1 MGWTKQGNGGVL
13 QTFQLESQFKTRK
26 RKVFEMPIWFMDSK
40 TIDIL
45 FKSCKEDVN
54 HALEYN
60 YDGHGGQRSLG
71 QMQVGIF

>member
-1 MGWTKQGNGGVL
+1 
-13 QTFQLESQFKTRK
+13 
-26 RKVFEMPIWFMDSK
+26 MDSK

-60 YDGHGGQRSLG
+60 CDGHGGQRSLG

>member
-1 MGWTKQGNGGVL
+1 
-13 QTFQLESQFKTRK
+13 
-26 RKVFEMPIWFMDSK
+26 MDSK